1 MRGMKITGLFGPTA
15 EYRRRVEGSRRAL
28 YRVAFS
34 WCHDPS
40 LADDLVQDTLVKAL
54 ARAGQLR
61 DPERLRSWL
70 FSILANCLRDH
81 YRGRRESAGIE
92 DLDEQVLATGE
103 SPEELHASL
112 QTVARVRAA
121 IARLPLGQR
130 QVVTLVDLEGCSY
143 AEVGEALAVPIGT
156 VMSRLFRARAALR
169 ELLLE
174 PGAPRDRM
182 RVVK

>member
-1 MRGMKITGLFGPTA
+1 M
-15 EYRRRVEGSRRAL
+15 
-28 YRVAFS
+28 
-34 WCHDPS
+34 
-40 LADDLVQDTLVKAL
+40 
-54 ARAGQLR
+54 
-61 DPERLRSWL
+61 
-70 FSILANCLRDH
+70 
-81 YRGRRESAGIE
+81 
-92 DLDEQVLATGE
+92 
-103 SPEELHASL
+103 
-112 QTVARVRAA
+112 ARVRAA